1 MTLATTPLHRDF
13 GIEVQSVDL
22 SVPLAE
28 ATSRQLDA
36 LLAQHGVLA
45 AHRQR
50 QRAAVEHGADLRKG
64 VFDLTG
70 HDIDVG
76 PVGNLGRVGRRDCTS
91 SHS

>member
-1 MTLATTPLHRDF
+1 M
-13 GIEVQSVDL
+13 DL
-22 SVPLAE
+22 SVSLAE

-50 QRAAVEHGADLRKG
+50 QRAAVEHGADHAFDLRKG